1 MPLENWHDIYRND
14 FFKIFSSANL
24 YVCDVQR
31 LLGLPRDGGLA
42 GDGLAGGGG
51 EGVQQGLR
59 DLGGRGGV
67 RRRHPEAQAS
77 GED

>member
-24 YVCDVQR
+24 YVGDVQR
-31 LLGLPRDGGLA
+31 LLCLPGDGGLA
-42 GDGLAGGGG
+42 GDGLARGGG

-59 DLGGRGGV
+59 DRLGGGGI
-67 RRRHPEAQAS
+67 RRHPGDAQVS
-77 GED
+77 ED